1 MSLSTRVKVTA
12 YSVMVAYAIALYAYG
27 ITLPDAATRTLGL
40 IPTGVVALFALV
52 DNWLWAKRPFLFLM
66 GQPLL
71 KGTWYGELTSYR
83 RDDAAPSDPV
93 TKPVV
98 LVIGQTLTTLHLTLM
113 TGESKSRSGAA
124 HILKKHTNDY
134 VVQYQYQNEPRME
147 FRDRGSTIHSGGST
161 IEVSGLRPTCME
173 GEYWTARDTR
183 GTYTLRKISAKQ
195 VDSFDKGRELE
206 GGGRP

>member
-134 VVQYQYQNEPRME
+134 VVSI
-147 FRDRGSTIHSGGST
+147 STKMSQGWSSVTGAARFIQVVRRSKSPDCVPPAWRAST
-161 IEVSGLRPTCME
+161 GQLETREVLIP
-173 GEYWTARDTR
+173 
-183 GTYTLRKISAKQ
+183 
-195 VDSFDKGRELE
+195 
-206 GGGRP
+206 